1 MKPAFTAVLSSAV
14 GSRDWT
20 WLETRVQG
28 VVSTCH
34 WPPFLLP
41 RLPMNHMNHMY
52 QSLNRL
58 KSVMV
63 FPGSSGCV
71 WSHDMAMETLQINT
85 TIPGARPN
93 CTQQRCMSVESVSVS
108 FSEAFWISDQ
118 WWIRRFGPWNL
129 FCDFSP
135 YFGVSVVGFL
145 AAKARNMIVNHLQQ
159 RYLGIAVQIWSGESW
174 VTLREGLIWDRLVE
188 RGTSTSRF
196 SMLVNYI
203 LYYICIMICPGW
215 RQFRSRECT
224 IVRPDSYLFQVI
236 LSFDEIC
243 AISQPVPS
251 GKHSYILFQQVCF
264 SESERVGNLTTD
276 VHLLKIHGAFL
287 ELELLIFCHV
297 LRGLP
302 LRWVLRFFVF
312 QGWKNTN

>member
-1 MKPAFTAVLSSAV
+1 MIAWYGNGNFADQHDD
-14 GSRDWT
+14 SRGQT
-20 WLETRVQG
+20 KL
-28 VVSTCH
+28 H
-34 WPPFLLP
+34 
-41 RLPMNHMNHMY
+41 PMY
-52 QSLNRL
+52 VPGIGFCVIFW
-58 KSVMV
+58 SV
-63 FPGSSGCV
+63 F
-71 WSHDMAMETLQINT
+71 EFRIN
-85 TIPGARPN
+85 GD
-93 CTQQRCMSVESVSVS
+93 
-108 FSEAFWISDQ
+108 FG
-118 WWIRRFGPWNL
+118 RFGPWNL
-129 FCDFSP
+129 WWLFSI
-135 YFGVSVVGFL
+135 FQLWDLL

-159 RYLGIAVQIWSGESW
+159 RYLGIPVQISSGESW

-188 RGTSTSRF
+188 GGTSTSRF

-251 GKHSYILFQQVCF
+251 GKHGYILFKQVCF

-276 VHLLKIHGAFL
+276 VHLLKIHEAFL

-297 LRGLP
+297 LTGLP
-302 LRWVLRFFVF
+302 PRWVLRFFCLSGLKKHKLDTSGISCNKSYPAEPVHLKCLCLQSLENSGVHEINQPWLSSLALYQISRF
-312 QGWKNTN
+312 RRRIHGKAWKTTHHEW